1 MNDDDEFNTFLIDN
15 DPAKLLPYSKRLTP
29 EDPEAAALP
38 KPAGLRGRDRQSDPP
53 GGDRRRQ
60 RQTTNAASNERGPA
74 ARRHL
79 AGVIEF
85 P

>member
-38 KPAGLRGRDRQSDPP
+38 KPAGWSRSPKRSAW
-53 GGDRRRQ
+53 RR
-60 RQTTNAASNERGPA
+60 
-74 ARRHL
+74 
-79 AGVIEF
+79 
-85 P
+85 